1 MIDTAKINHGPSAI
15 TYLAIKWHPAQAK
28 TAAAFDPDK
37 GKFRG
42 VITLPLGHG
51 EPEHL
56 PVITTGPD
64 HDTAAAAVEAANK
77 IIVEICAMT
86 EEEIGKQP

>member
-1 MIDTAKINHGPSAI
+1 MIDSAKIQHGPSAI
-15 TYLAIKWHPAQAK
+15 TYLAIKKYPAQAK
-28 TAAAFDPDK
+28 TAAAFDPDV

-51 EPEHL
+51 EPEDL

-64 HDTAAAAVEAANK
+64 HDTAAAAVEAAAAL
-77 IIVEICAMT
+77 IAEICGLSEAEICA
-86 EEEIGKQP
+86 QA